1 MTGILGPQKFFD
13 VMEVTGLMCSA
24 FVVWIEINNLKKKL
38 VPGFPVFRKAFL
50 TVNGSPFGGFEGH
63 FTFLTTI

>member
-1 MTGILGPQKFFD
+1 MKYNAVDQKFPRSIIIKNIAPLLNELD
-13 VMEVTGLMCSA
+13 ILS
-24 FVVWIEINNLKKKL
+24 KKL

-50 TVNGSPFGGFEGH
+50 TVNGSPFGGFDGH